1 MLCTSVNHRVM
12 LPGWPPRSLVYVGLG
27 FCREVHLKPWTV
39 ESGVPTMVSCLFLG
53 MDGKWSSTRTA
64 NHLEVHLSEFC
75 SSCCIHWT
83 VLSWACVFEST
94 VLVGNNISQA
104 SPRAF
109 EYRSWNVKIPF
120 WWKKSISKFTPL
132 IYTLLLVP
140 STPSIWFYS
149 LTISTT
155 KKKKKQWAL
164 IDQVNH
170 DDILSELG
178 RLQKILK
185 WIEEIIK

>member
-1 MLCTSVNHRVM
+1 MGSFVSLSSLMLCTSVNHRVM

-27 FCREVHLKPWTV
+27 FCREVHLKSWTV

-53 MDGKWSSTRTA
+53 MDGKRSSTRTA

-83 VLSWACVFEST
+83 MLSWACVFEST

-120 WWKKSISKFTPL
+120 WWKKIHQQ
-132 IYTLLLVP
+132 IYTFNLHFVAC
-140 STPSIWFYS
+140 SFYS
-149 LTISTT
+149 FY
-155 KKKKKQWAL
+155 L
-164 IDQVNH
+164 I
-170 DDILSELG
+170 L
-178 RLQKILK
+178 
-185 WIEEIIK
+185 